1 MAATLLS
8 QLESMYP
15 DSTRYREN
23 YERFANRMDSL
34 DHALQ
39 AIFADGPRTFV
50 IYHPALSYMA
60 RDYGLT
66 AAAVRS
72 DDPEKVLLMNIQ
84 IDVAQRLARPVS
96 YRYVIEFDQFGHG
109 LSNGL

>member
-1 MAATLLS
+1 
-8 QLESMYP
+8 MYG
-15 DSTRYREN
+15 T
-23 YERFANRMDSL
+23 
-34 DHALQ
+34 ALR
-39 AIFADGPRTFV
+39 I
-50 IYHPALSYMA
+50 
-60 RDYGLT
+60 

>member
-39 AIFADGPRTFV
+39 AIFADGPAPSSFTIRPFPTW
-50 IYHPALSYMA
+50 PAI
-60 RDYGLT
+60 T
-66 AAAVRS
+66 V
-72 DDPEKVLLMNIQ
+72 
-84 IDVAQRLARPVS
+84 
-96 YRYVIEFDQFGHG
+96 
-109 LSNGL
+109 